1 MHTGVLAGTG
11 GDGVL
16 KEEGFPIIEN
26 KVCNLPE
33 YLNGRVQNNEMCAGY
48 IEGGVDSCRV

>member
-48 IEGGVDSCRV
+48 IEGGADSCRV